1 MTRGLQ
7 SLCFYLSDPVV
18 SSSRTAA
25 TCGGDSVC
33 LVDCETGIVLKKYKV
48 TGEVRETQFLSTFCF
63 LFSGTLI
70 KSFISVVMTP
80 DALHDLILVL
90 C

>member
-1 MTRGLQ
+1 MSTGLQ

-48 TGEVRETQFLSTFCF
+48 TGEVKETQLLLTFWF
-63 LFSGTLI
+63 Y
-70 KSFISVVMTP
+70 
-80 DALHDLILVL
+80 LVGH
-90 C
+90 